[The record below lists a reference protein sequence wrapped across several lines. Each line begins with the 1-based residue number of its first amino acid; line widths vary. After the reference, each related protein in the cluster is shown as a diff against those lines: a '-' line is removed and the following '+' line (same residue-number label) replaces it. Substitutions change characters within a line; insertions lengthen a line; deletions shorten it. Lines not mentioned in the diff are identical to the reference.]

1 MRNTVMATIALAA
14 LSATTTLSYAQGTLP
29 GAAAGAATGAAAA
42 GPVGAVV
49 GGAVGAATG
58 TVGGVLGV
66 DMRPRFRTYV
76 ESRRVPSY
84 TYSDE
89 VRVGAVLPAQGVT
102 YYDIPSEYQVKGYK
116 YTVVND
122 EPVLVDPR
130 THRIVQVIEED

>member
-1 MRNTVMATIALAA
+1 MRKTLLATIALAA
-14 LSATTTLSYAQGTLP
+14 LSATAPLAHAQGTLP
-29 GAAAGAATGAAAA
+29 GAAAGAAAGGAAA

-76 ESRRVPSY
+76 ESRGVPSY
-84 TYSDE
+84 TYNDE

-102 YYDIPSEYQVKGYK
+102 YYEVPSEYKVRGYR

-130 THRIVQVIEED
+130 TRRIVEVIEED